1 MSPLAHFFFWGGG
14 GQWFSTRCQPLGP
27 DGNGGGGGLP
37 NADSSEL
44 PGAFGHE
51 CANHLADGKRGGG
64 CVPPIFEPEF
74 ASGGGGGKN
83 DDFAAHGTKFRTF
96 SLLEQME
103 NRKFLLAHS
112 ALAEV

>member
-1 MSPLAHFFFWGGG
+1 MPPPHFWGGSG
-14 GQWFSTRCQPLGP
+14 FRRG
-27 DGNGGGGGLP
+27 
-37 NADSSEL
+37 
-44 PGAFGHE
+44 
-51 CANHLADGKRGGG
+51 ANHLADGNGGG
-64 CVPPIFEPEF
+64 AGPPPFL
-74 ASGGGGGKN
+74 SQNLQVGGGGGKN